1 MYLVHWKPGAP
12 PSAEVPLTTRK
23 SPVSITEDGTETMHD
38 VLIHYLE
45 VNFDEIAEQL
55 AHAAGAT
62 DGQQAPSTERLRQVI
77 RELHRAAR
85 RPPGDGWAHA
95 PGKAPEPARTLTEM
109 MDAAGVELDPVERE
123 VLSRYFELFIRSME
137 RTQPAPPLATRTPAA
152 ASAAIAPPAQAPAAT
167 VLRPLDQ
174 IPQVAREPE
183 PELEPELEEER
194 ELPAAAGLV
203 PEETPLPLQTIL
215 MAAAQQAIDLLQV
228 DASHVYTRI
237 DGSKFL
243 LRVAVPA
250 DSGLGPDPIAPFES
264 RLLSGALEQ
273 NEVLSIEDLA
283 SERLGSGEQAW
294 LQAGFHGLVT
304 IALAPPLDRPVGVLV
319 LLRRT
324 RWRLDRRDAV
334 KLEDLAVEAATA
346 LRPQSLAAK
355 VEEVAV
361 MQERIK
367 LAREI
372 HDGLASDLAAVV
384 ALFKYYEQR
393 RARDPQDAAE
403 LLQQIRGATEEVLQ
417 GARNILQELRPGTIR
432 SEGLLAAV
440 LKHVDQFGRLHM
452 VETIVNIRGDENGLS
467 PEQKEGIFQV
477 LRESLS
483 NIRKHAEARNVWVS
497 LDMTGTP
504 WVLSVRDDGRGFDVG
519 RAAEDPKP
527 GSYGLLGMHERA
539 NLLDATL
546 EILSNPGEGT
556 IVRFIGPSDGAP

>member
-1 MYLVHWKPGAP
+1 
-12 PSAEVPLTTRK
+12 
-23 SPVSITEDGTETMHD
+23 MHD

-62 DGQQAPSTERLRQVI
+62 NGQRAPSTERLRQVI

-85 RPPGDGWAHA
+85 RQPGGGWAHA

-109 MDAAGVELDPVERE
+109 MDAAGVELDPAERE
-123 VLSRYFELFIRSME
+123 VLSRYFELFVRSME
-137 RTQPAPPLATRTPAA
+137 RTQLTPPQAPM
-152 ASAAIAPPAQAPAAT
+152 APPAETATSPAPAVKEPVAT
-167 VLRPLDQ
+167 ARP
-174 IPQVAREPE
+174 PRMPSVAAPPAPEKTPEVARELEPE
-183 PELEPELEEER
+183 PEPEPESETAAAEQ
-194 ELPAAAGLV
+194 PAAVDLA
-203 PEETPLPLQTIL
+203 PQETPLPLQTIL
-215 MAAAQQAIDLLQV
+215 QAAAQQAIDLLQV

-237 DGSKFL
+237 DGAKFL
-243 LRVAVPA
+243 LRAAVPA
-250 DSGLGPDPIAPFES
+250 DSGLGPDPAAPFES
-264 RLLSGALEQ
+264 RLLASAMEH

-283 SERLGSGEQAW
+283 SERLGSGEQVW

-334 KLEDLAVEAATA
+334 KLEDLAEEVATA

-361 MQERIK
+361 QQERIK

-393 RARDPQDAAE
+393 RARDPEDAAE
-403 LLQQIRGATEEVLQ
+403 LLQQIRLATEEVLQ
-417 GARNILQELRPGTIR
+417 GARNILQALRPRTIR
-432 SEGLLAAV
+432 SVGLLAAV

-452 VETIVNIRGDENGLS
+452 IETIVTIRGEENGLS

-483 NIRKHAEARNVWVS
+483 NIRKHAEARSVWVS
-497 LDMTGTP
+497 LDLTRTP

-519 RAAEDPKP
+519 RAAEDPRP

-539 NLLDATL
+539 SLLDATL
-546 EILSNPGEGT
+546 EILSNPGDGT
-556 IVRFIGPSDGAP
+556 TVRFIGPSDGAP

>member
-1 MYLVHWKPGAP
+1 
-12 PSAEVPLTTRK
+12 
-23 SPVSITEDGTETMHD
+23 
-38 VLIHYLE
+38 
-45 VNFDEIAEQL
+45 
-55 AHAAGAT
+55 
-62 DGQQAPSTERLRQVI
+62 
-77 RELHRAAR
+77 
-85 RPPGDGWAHA
+85 
-95 PGKAPEPARTLTEM
+95 M
-109 MDAAGVELDPVERE
+109 MGAAGVELDPAERE
-123 VLSRYFELFIRSME
+123 VPSRSSELSLRSME
-137 RTQPAPPLATRTPAA
+137 RPQPATTPPPADPPRATALPAEAPAPPPPLRIPELARQPE
-152 ASAAIAPPAQAPAAT
+152 PEP
-167 VLRPLDQ
+167 
-174 IPQVAREPE
+174 EPE
-183 PELEPELEEER
+183 PELEMGP
-194 ELPAAAGLV
+194 ELPAVAGLV
-203 PEETPLPLQTIL
+203 PEEAPSPLQTIML
-215 MAAAQQAIDLLQV
+215 AAAQQAMDLLQV
-228 DASHVYTRI
+228 DASHVYSRI

-243 LRVAVPA
+243 LRAAVPA
-250 DSGLGPDPIAPFES
+250 DSGLGPDPITPFES
-264 RLLSGALEQ
+264 RLLAWALEQ
-273 NEVLSIEDLA
+273 NEVHSVEDLA
-283 SERLGSGEQAW
+283 TERLGPGEQTW

-304 IALAPPLDRPVGVLV
+304 IALAPPLDRPLGVLV

-334 KLEDLAVEAATA
+334 KLEDLAVEVATA

-361 MQERIK
+361 QQERIK

-417 GARNILQELRPGTIR
+417 GARNILQALRPRTIR
-432 SEGLLAAV
+432 SEGLLAAG
-440 LKHVDQFGRLHM
+440 LKQGDQFGRLHM
-452 VETIVNIRGDENGLS
+452 IETIVTIQGEENGLS

-497 LDMTGTP
+497 LNMTRTP

-519 RAAEDPKP
+519 RVAEDPKP

-556 IVRFIGPSDGAP
+556 TVRFIGPSDGAM

>member
-1 MYLVHWKPGAP
+1 
-12 PSAEVPLTTRK
+12 
-23 SPVSITEDGTETMHD
+23 MHD

-55 AHAAGAT
+55 AHAAGAI
-62 DGQQAPSTERLRQVI
+62 DGQRAASTERLRQVI
-77 RELHRAAR
+77 RELYRAAR
-85 RPPGDGWAHA
+85 RQPGGGWSHT

-109 MDAAGVELDPVERE
+109 MGAAGVELDPAERE
-123 VLSRYFELFIRSME
+123 VLSRYFELFVRSME
-137 RTQPAPPLATRTPAA
+137 RTQPATTAPSAEAPRAT
-152 ASAAIAPPAQAPAAT
+152 APPVEAPAAPAPPSAE
-167 VLRPLDQ
+167 R
-174 IPQVAREPE
+174 IPEVARELEPKLEPE
-183 PELEPELEEER
+183 PELEKVPEL
-194 ELPAAAGLV
+194 PSVAGLV
-203 PEETPLPLQTIL
+203 PEEAPSPLQTIL
-215 MAAAQQAIDLLQV
+215 LAAAQQAMDLLQV

-237 DGSKFL
+237 DGFKFL
-243 LRVAVPA
+243 LRAAVPA
-250 DSGLGPDPIAPFES
+250 DSGLGPDPITPFES
-264 RLLSGALEQ
+264 RVLSWALEQ
-273 NEVLSIEDLA
+273 NEVHSVEDLA
-283 SERLGSGEQAW
+283 SERLGPGEQAW

-334 KLEDLAVEAATA
+334 KLEDLAVEVASA

-361 MQERIK
+361 QQERIK

-417 GARNILQELRPGTIR
+417 GARNILQALRPRTIR

-452 VETIVNIRGDENGLS
+452 IETIVTIRGEENGLS

-483 NIRKHAEARNVWVS
+483 NVRKHAEARNVWVS
-497 LDMTGTP
+497 LDMTRTP

-519 RAAEDPKP
+519 RVAEDPKP

-556 IVRFIGPSDGAP
+556 TVRFIGPSDGAP

>member
-1 MYLVHWKPGAP
+1 
-12 PSAEVPLTTRK
+12 
-23 SPVSITEDGTETMHD
+23 MHD

-62 DGQQAPSTERLRQVI
+62 NGQRAPSTERLRQVI
-77 RELHRAAR
+77 RDLHRAAR
-85 RPPGDGWAHA
+85 RQPGGGWAHA

-109 MDAAGVELDPVERE
+109 MDAAGVELDPAERD
-123 VLSRYFELFIRSME
+123 VLSRYFELYVRSME
-137 RTQPAPPLATRTPAA
+137 RTQPTPPQAPM
-152 ASAAIAPPAQAPAAT
+152 APPAETATSPAPAMKEPVAT
-167 VLRPLDQ
+167 ARP
-174 IPQVAREPE
+174 PRMPSVAAPGAPEKTREVARELEPE
-183 PELEPELEEER
+183 PEPESESETAAAER
-194 ELPAAAGLV
+194 PAAVALA

-215 MAAAQQAIDLLQV
+215 QAAAQQAIDLLQV

-237 DGSKFL
+237 DGAKFL
-243 LRVAVPA
+243 LRAAVPA
-250 DSGLGPDPIAPFES
+250 DSGIGPDPTAPFES
-264 RLLSGALEQ
+264 RLLASAMEH

-283 SERLGSGEQAW
+283 SERLGSGEQVW
-294 LQAGFHGLVT
+294 QQAGFHGLVT

-334 KLEDLAVEAATA
+334 KLEDLAEEVATA

-355 VEEVAV
+355 VEEVTIQ
-361 MQERIK
+361 QERIK

-417 GARNILQELRPGTIR
+417 GARNILQALRPRTIR

-452 VETIVNIRGDENGLS
+452 IETVVTIEGEENGLS

-483 NIRKHAEARNVWVS
+483 NIRKHAEARSVWVS
-497 LDMTGTP
+497 LDLTRTP

-519 RAAEDPKP
+519 RAAEDPRP

-539 NLLDATL
+539 SLLEATL
-546 EILSNPGEGT
+546 EILSNPGDGT
-556 IVRFIGPSDGAP
+556 TVRFIGPSDEAP

>member
-1 MYLVHWKPGAP
+1 
-12 PSAEVPLTTRK
+12 
-23 SPVSITEDGTETMHD
+23 MHD

-55 AHAAGAT
+55 AQAAGAT
-62 DGQQAPSTERLRQVI
+62 DGQRAPSTERLRQVI

-85 RPPGDGWAHA
+85 RQPGGGWAHA
-95 PGKAPEPARTLTEM
+95 PGKAPEPARTMTEM
-109 MDAAGVELDPVERE
+109 LGAAGVELDPIERE
-123 VLSRYFELFIRSME
+123 VLSRYFELFVRSME
-137 RTQPAPPLATRTPAA
+137 RTRPGP
-152 ASAAIAPPAQAPAAT
+152 PPATSTPPAKAPAAT
-167 VLRPLDQ
+167 APPAEAPRPTA
-174 IPQVAREPE
+174 PPTPERVPEVALEPE
-183 PELEPELEEER
+183 PKPEPESEPEEAP

-203 PEETPLPLQTIL
+203 PEETPSPLQTIL

-243 LRVAVPA
+243 LRAAVPA
-250 DSGLGPDPIAPFES
+250 DSGLGPDPIAPFDS
-264 RLLSGALEQ
+264 RLLSWALEQ

-304 IALAPPLDRPVGVLV
+304 IALAPPLDRPIGVLV

-355 VEEVAV
+355 VDEVAV
-361 MQERIK
+361 LQERIK

-393 RARDPQDAAE
+393 RARDPQDAAA
-403 LLQQIRGATEEVLQ
+403 LLQQIRSATEEVLQ
-417 GARNILQELRPGTIR
+417 GARNILQALRPGTIR
-432 SEGLLAAV
+432 SEGLLASV
-440 LKHVDQFGRLHM
+440 LQHVDQFGRLHM
-452 VETIVNIRGDENGLS
+452 IETIVNIRGEENRLS

-519 RAAEDPKP
+519 RVAEDPKP

-556 IVRFIGPSDGAP
+556 TVRFIGPSEGAP

>member
-1 MYLVHWKPGAP
+1 
-12 PSAEVPLTTRK
+12 
-23 SPVSITEDGTETMHD
+23 MHD

-55 AHAAGAT
+55 AHADGAKG
-62 DGQQAPSTERLRQVI
+62 GQRAASTERLRQVI
-77 RELHRAAR
+77 RELYRAAR
-85 RPPGDGWAHA
+85 RQPGGGWTHA
-95 PGKAPEPARTLTEM
+95 PGKTPEPARTLTEM
-109 MDAAGVELDPVERE
+109 MGAAGVELDPAERE
-123 VLSRYFELFIRSME
+123 VLSRYFELFLRSME
-137 RTQPAPPLATRTPAA
+137 RTQPATAALPAEAPRATASPAQALPAA
-152 ASAAIAPPAQAPAAT
+152 APPVEAPAVIAPPST
-167 VLRPLDQ
+167 ER
-174 IPQVAREPE
+174 IPEVARQPEPKPEPE
-183 PELEPELEEER
+183 PRLETVPEL
-194 ELPAAAGLV
+194 PPVAGLV
-203 PEETPLPLQTIL
+203 PEEAPSPLQTIL
-215 MAAAQQAIDLLQV
+215 LAAAQQAMDLLQV

-243 LRVAVPA
+243 LRAAVPA
-250 DSGLGPDPIAPFES
+250 DSGLGPDPITPFES
-264 RLLSGALEQ
+264 RLLAWALEQ
-273 NEVLSIEDLA
+273 NEVHSIEDLA
-283 SERLGSGEQAW
+283 NERLGAGEQAW

-304 IALAPPLDRPVGVLV
+304 IALAPPLDRPLGVLV

-334 KLEDLAVEAATA
+334 KLEDLAVEVATA

-361 MQERIK
+361 QQERIK

-403 LLQQIRGATEEVLQ
+403 LLQQIRVATEEVLQ
-417 GARNILQELRPGTIR
+417 GARNILQALRPRTIR

-440 LKHVDQFGRLHM
+440 LKQVDQFGRLHM
-452 VETIVNIRGDENGLS
+452 IETIVTIQGEENGLS

-497 LDMTGTP
+497 LNMTRTP

-519 RAAEDPKP
+519 RVAEDPKP

-556 IVRFIGPSDGAP
+556 TVRFIGPSDGAM

>member
-1 MYLVHWKPGAP
+1 
-12 PSAEVPLTTRK
+12 
-23 SPVSITEDGTETMHD
+23 MHD

-123 VLSRYFELFIRSME
+123 VLSRYFELFVRSME
-137 RTQPAPPLATRTPAA
+137 RTQPAPPLGTSAPAA
-152 ASAAIAPPAQAPAAT
+152 ASAAPTPPAEAPATPVPSA
-167 VLRPLDQ
+167 LGR
-174 IPQVAREPE
+174 IPEVAREPDREPE
-183 PELEPELEEER
+183 PEEAR
-194 ELPAAAGLV
+194 ELPSAAGLV
-203 PEETPLPLQTIL
+203 PEETPLPLQTVL

-243 LRVAVPA
+243 LRAAVPA
-250 DSGLGPDPIAPFES
+250 DSALGPDPIAPFES
-264 RLLSGALEQ
+264 RLLSSALDE

-283 SERLGSGEQAW
+283 SERLGSGEQPW
-294 LQAGFHGLVT
+294 LEAGYHGLVT

-452 VETIVNIRGDENGLS
+452 IETIVNIRGEENGLS

-519 RAAEDPKP
+519 RVAEDPKP

-556 IVRFIGPSDGAP
+556 TVRFIGPLDGRP

>member
-1 MYLVHWKPGAP
+1 
-12 PSAEVPLTTRK
+12 
-23 SPVSITEDGTETMHD
+23 MHD

-55 AHAAGAT
+55 AHVAGAT
-62 DGQQAPSTERLRQVI
+62 NGQRAPSTERLRQVI
-77 RELHRAAR
+77 RDLHRAAR
-85 RPPGDGWAHA
+85 RQPGGGWAHA
-95 PGKAPEPARTLTEM
+95 PGKVPEPARTLTEM
-109 MDAAGVELDPVERE
+109 MDAAGVDLDPAERE
-123 VLSRYFELFIRSME
+123 VLSRYFELFVRSME
-137 RTQPAPPLATRTPAA
+137 RTQLAPLPASSATPAEA
-152 ASAAIAPPAQAPAAT
+152 ATAPTLPAKEPATIAPPPQPPGPTAPPAPERT
-167 VLRPLDQ
+167 PE
-174 IPQVAREPE
+174 VARQPE
-183 PELEPELEEER
+183 PKVELEPAAPD
-194 ELPAAAGLV
+194 ELPAPVDLV

-215 MAAAQQAIDLLQV
+215 QAAAQQAMDLLQV

-243 LRVAVPA
+243 LRAAVPA
-250 DSGLGPDPIAPFES
+250 DSGLGPDPNAPFES
-264 RLLSGALEQ
+264 RLLASALEH

-283 SERLGSGEQAW
+283 SERLGQGEQVW

-334 KLEDLAVEAATA
+334 KLEDLAEEVATA

-355 VEEVAV
+355 VEEVTIQ
-361 MQERIK
+361 QERIK

-417 GARNILQELRPGTIR
+417 GARNILQALRPRTIR

-452 VETIVNIRGDENGLS
+452 IETIVTIQGEENGLS

-483 NIRKHAEARNVWVS
+483 NIRKHAEARSVWVS
-497 LDMTGTP
+497 LDLTRTP

-519 RAAEDPKP
+519 RVAEDPRP

-539 NLLDATL
+539 SLLEATL
-546 EILSNPGEGT
+546 EILSNPGDGT
-556 IVRFIGPSDGAP
+556 TVRFIGPLDEAP